1 MRVSA
6 LPRFW
11 AFIVPIVS
19 VVVALLIAS
28 VIIIMI
34 GKSPIEA
41 YTILLKGAFG
51 SSSAIANTIVKT
63 TPLILTGLAVGFG
76 FRAGVFNIGAEGQM
90 VMGALMATL
99 VAINLGSVPP
109 FIAITITL
117 LVGMLAGAGW
127 AAIAGYLKAK
137 TGAHEVVTTIMLNW
151 IATYLSSYMVQVP
164 LAVGSGTPKS
174 PEIAPSTKL
183 PELLTVGA
191 INMNAGIIVS
201 IIAAI
206 LLYIILEKTT
216 MGYEVKAAG
225 FNPYAAEYGGI
236 SLSKNITMSMAIS
249 GALAGLAGAIELT
262 GVHYRFLGTLSGGK
276 GFDGISIA
284 LIGQNNP
291 IGIIFAAL
299 LMGALRTGSN
309 EMQFAG
315 IPKHIVMI
323 IQGIVIFLV
332 AADRIVRTSM
342 IIMDKKERIAQET
355 KRFVKRAVILSII
368 IIVSMFLS
376 KEGLWSFL
384 GKFGYYVGKV
394 FWVIELVSLL
404 SLMIVVA
411 LYIISAVIS
420 LGMVYSRRKKVK
432 S

>member
-1 MRVSA
+1 MKAMA

-11 AFIVPIVS
+11 AFVVPIVS
-19 VVVALLIAS
+19 VIVALLIAS
-28 VIIIMI
+28 IVIIMI
-34 GKSPIEA
+34 GKDPIQA
-41 YTILLKGAFG
+41 YEILFKGAFG

-90 VMGALMATL
+90 IMGALMATL
-99 VAINLGSVPP
+99 VAINLGEVPP
-109 FIAITITL
+109 FLAIS
-117 LVGMLAGAGW
+117 LVMLTGMLAGAGW

-174 PEIAPSTKL
+174 PEIASSAKL
-183 PELLTVGA
+183 PVLMTVGA
-191 INMNAGIIVS
+191 INMSAGIIISV
-201 IIAAI
+201 IAAI
-206 LLYIILEKTT
+206 LLYILLEKTT

-236 SLSKNITMSMAIS
+236 SISKNITLTMAIS
-249 GALAGLAGAIELT
+249 GALAGLAGVVELM

-323 IQGIVIFLV
+323 VQGIVIFLV

-342 IIMDKKERIAQET
+342 AVMNEKKTAIDET
-355 KRFVKRAVILSII
+355 RKFLKRASISGGLA
-368 IIVSMFLS
+368 VAFWFLS
-376 KEGLWSFL
+376 SE
-384 GKFGYYVGKV
+384 KV
-394 FWVIELVSLL
+394 WNWTGGISSHIAKTFWILALIMLL
-404 SLMIVVA
+404 TVMIVVA
-411 LYIISAVIS
+411 LYVISAIISAF
-420 LGMVYSRRKKVK
+420 MAFRYKRVK
-432 S
+432 E

>member
-19 VVVALLIAS
+19 VIVALLIAS
-28 VIIIMI
+28 IVIVMI
-34 GKSPIEA
+34 GKDPIQA
-41 YTILLKGAFG
+41 YAILFKGAFG
-51 SSSAIANTIVKT
+51 SASAIANTIVKT

-90 VMGALMATL
+90 IMGALMATL
-99 VAINLGSVPP
+99 VAINLGGIPP
-109 FIAITITL
+109 FMAMS
-117 LVGMLAGAGW
+117 LVMLTGMLAGAGW
-127 AAIAGYLKAK
+127 AAIAGFLKAK

-174 PEIAPSTKL
+174 PEIASSSKL
-183 PELLTVGA
+183 PVLMTVGP
-191 INMNAGIIVS
+191 ISMSAGIIISV
-201 IIAAI
+201 IAAI
-206 LLYIILEKTT
+206 VLYIILEKTT

-236 SLSKNITMSMAIS
+236 SISKNVTLTMAIS
-249 GALAGLAGAIELT
+249 GALAGLAGVVELM

-342 IIMDKKERIAQET
+342 TVMESKEKASKET
-355 KRFVKRAVILSII
+355 KKFIKRAIITGGLAILSWLLANEELWKWTHI
-368 IIVSMFLS
+368 S
-376 KEGLWSFL
+376 KHIST
-384 GKFGYYVGKV
+384 V
-394 FWVIELVSLL
+394 FWIIWLVMLL
-404 SLMIVVA
+404 SLMIVVV
-411 LYIISAVIS
+411 LYIISAIVSGI
-420 LGMVYSRRKKVK
+420 MAFRSRKVR